1 MSFRWVGLSWFWRDI
16 YLIILPVFSVAIS
29 SCGPVVKAATA
40 EPTKEVSITIKV
52 ISTSGVEINTASAKI
67 LGTMHVDTLEDKLLL
82 LPSCSKPNH
91 ISVWSPGYYIH
102 TFPCTG
108 ELIYNAVLRPLEVG
122 DNANYSWVGANF
134 PTGSQQACASCH
146 SDAQGRGE
154 TSEWMKDG
162 HSRVFVDPYFRTIY
176 TGTDIFQNLDP
187 DSNTTWKILENGQK
201 MRLPNDSPYWPGFRL
216 DYPRDAGNCA
226 FCHAPAAV
234 TASNQQGDLTGPIN
248 NSSGTHVSVET
259 EGVTCDVCHK
269 VVDVL
274 VGEDQRPFIEK
285 PGILSF
291 FFTRPEFGK
300 LFYIGPL
307 ADHKPST
314 LMDSNQ
320 SEDMG
325 VCSPVFS
332 ESRFCAACHYGKFFD
347 TLIYNSYGEWL
358 ESGYSQKV
366 IPNNVGAEQK
376 ENMNYRSCQDC
387 HMQSAQPIGDSLQK
401 ERAACSE
408 ANHSFNNFNH
418 NMMGRDQNNDPTL
431 VKDAAQMSVEAI
443 IEEGKIKVTV
453 KVLNTRAGHKFPT
466 DSPLRH
472 LILVVEATDR
482 NGTPLPQ
489 VDGPVIPLWGGVGNK
504 KDEDYAGQPGVIY
517 ANILKDKDTSEAPT
531 VAYWNP
537 TIPAWEGSDTR
548 LVPGVIVQSDYFFA
562 IPSNGSASISAKLIY
577 RYAFIDIIRQKGW
590 TPKDYIVTQLP
601 TPIQVP

>member
-1 MSFRWVGLSWFWRDI
+1 MSFRGVGLSRFWWDI
-16 YLIILPVFSVAIS
+16 YLSILLIFSVAIS

-40 EPTKEVSITIKV
+40 EPTPKISITIKV
-52 ISTSGVEINTASAKI
+52 TSATPGVEINTASAKI

-82 LPSCSKPNH
+82 LPYCSKPNH

-102 TFPCTG
+102 TFPCTDK
-108 ELIYNAVLRPLEVG
+108 LIYNETLRPLEVG

-134 PTGSQQACASCH
+134 PAGSQQTCASCH

-154 TSEWMKDG
+154 TREWMQDG

-176 TGTDIFQNLDP
+176 TGTDVFRNP
-187 DSNTTWKILENGQK
+187 GSETKWGILENGQK
-201 MRLPNDSPYWPGFRL
+201 MRLPTASPYGPGFRL
-216 DYPRDAGNCA
+216 DYPRDSGNCA
-226 FCHAPAAV
+226 FCHVPAAV
-234 TASNQQGDLTGPIN
+234 TASNQQADLTVPIN

-274 VGEDQRPFIEK
+274 VGEDKRPFIEK

-291 FFTRPEFGK
+291 FFTRPEIGK

-307 ADHKPST
+307 AEHKPSS
-314 LMDSNQ
+314 LMEPGK

-358 ESGYSQKV
+358 DSNYSKKE
-366 IPNNVGAEQK
+366 IETAVGAEKK
-376 ENMNYRSCQDC
+376 ENMEYRSCQDC
-387 HMQSAQPIGDSLQK
+387 HMQSVQPIDSGTLLK
-401 ERAACSE
+401 DRAACSE
-408 ANHSFNNFNH
+408 TNHSFNNFNH
-418 NMMGRDQNNDPTL
+418 NMMGRDQNNEPTL
-431 VKDAAQMSVEAI
+431 VKEAAEIHAQATK
-443 IEEGKIKVTV
+443 EEGVIKVTV
-453 KVLNTRAGHKFPT
+453 QVRNIGAGHKFPT

-472 LILVVEATDR
+472 LILVVQATDR
-482 NGTPLPQ
+482 NGTFLAQ
-489 VDGPVIPLWGGVGNK
+489 VDGPVIPLWGGVGDK
-504 KDEDYAGQPGVIY
+504 TEDYAGHPGEIY

-548 LVPGVIVQSDYFFA
+548 LIPGVIVQSDYSFA
-562 IPSNGSASISAKLIY
+562 IPSNGAATINAELIY

-590 TPKDYIVTQLP
+590 PPGDYIVTQLP
-601 TPIQVP
+601 NPIQVP

>member
-1 MSFRWVGLSWFWRDI
+1 MSFRGVGLNRFWRGI
-16 YLIILPVFSVAIS
+16 YWSILPVFSVAIS
-29 SCGPVVKAATA
+29 SCGPVVRAATA
-40 EPTKEVSITIKV
+40 EPTVEISVTIKV
-52 ISTSGVEINTASAKI
+52 VSPSGVEIKTALAKI
-67 LGTMHVDTLEDKLLL
+67 LGTAHVDTLEDGLLL
-82 LPSCSKPNH
+82 LPSCSSPNH
-91 ISVWSPGYYIH
+91 ISVWAPGYYIH

-108 ELIYNAVLRPLEVG
+108 SLIYNEILRPLEIG
-122 DNANYSWVGANF
+122 DNVNYSWIGANF
-134 PTGSQQACASCH
+134 PTGSQQTCASCH

-176 TGTDIFQNLDP
+176 TGTDIFRNLGP
-187 DSNTTWKILENGQK
+187 DTTWKILENGQK
-201 MRLPNDSPYWPGFRL
+201 MRLPNDSLYGPGFRL
-216 DYPRDAGNCA
+216 DYPRDSGNCA
-226 FCHAPAAV
+226 FCHAPA
-234 TASNQQGDLTGPIN
+234 TITGSNQQGDLTVSN
-248 NSSGTHVSVET
+248 NNLSGTHISVET

-291 FFTRPEFGK
+291 FFTRPEIGK

-307 ADHKPST
+307 ADHKPSS
-314 LMDSNQ
+314 LMEPGK

-358 ESGYSQKV
+358 DSGYSKKEV
-366 IPNNVGAEQK
+366 ETAVGAAQK
-376 ENMNYRSCQDC
+376 ENMEYRSCQDC
-387 HMQSAQPIGDSLQK
+387 HMQSAQPIGDALQK

-418 NMMGRDQNNDPTL
+418 NMMRRDQNNEPTL

-472 LILVVEATDR
+472 LILVVEAKDR
-482 NGTPLPQ
+482 NGTMLPQ
-489 VDGPVIPLWGGVGNK
+489 VDGPVIPLWGGVGDK
-504 KDEDYAGQPGVIY
+504 AEDYAGRPGEIY

-590 TPKDYIVTQLP
+590 TPKDYIVTQSP
-601 TPIQVP
+601 APIQVP

>member
-1 MSFRWVGLSWFWRDI
+1 MSLRRVGLSWLGWDI
-16 YLIILPVFSVAIS
+16 YLSILLAFSVAIS
-29 SCGPVVKAATA
+29 SCSPVVRAATA
-40 EPTKEVSITIKV
+40 EPTPEVSITLNV
-52 ISTSGVEINTASAKI
+52 TSSSGVQINTAIAKI
-67 LGTMHVDTLEDKLLL
+67 LGSMHVDTLEDKLLL
-82 LPSCSKPNH
+82 LPFCSKPNH
-91 ISVWSPGYYIH
+91 ISIWSPGYYIH

-108 ELIYNAVLRPLEVG
+108 ELSYNAVLRPLEVG

-162 HSRVFVDPYFRTIY
+162 HSRVFVNPYFRMIY
-176 TGTDIFQNLDP
+176 TGQDTFRNPGLE
-187 DSNTTWKILENGQK
+187 TTWGILENGQK
-201 MRLPNDSPYWPGFRL
+201 MRLPNASPYGPGFRL
-216 DYPRDAGNCA
+216 DYPRESGNCA
-226 FCHAPAAV
+226 FCHAPAAI
-234 TASNQQGDLTGPIN
+234 TASNQQGDLTDPIN
-248 NSSGTHVSVET
+248 NASGTHISVET

-314 LMDSNQ
+314 LMEPNQ

-376 ENMNYRSCQDC
+376 ENMSYRSCQDC
-387 HMQSAQPIGDSLQK
+387 HMQSAQPIGDSLQE

-418 NMMGRDQNNDPTL
+418 NMMRRDQNNDPTL

-482 NGTPLPQ
+482 NGTSLPQ
-489 VDGPVIPLWGGVGNK
+489 VDGPVIPLWGGNGNQP
-504 KDEDYAGQPGVIY
+504 EDYAGRPGEIY
-517 ANILKDKDTSEAPT
+517 ANILRDKDTSEAPT

-537 TIPAWEGSDTR
+537 TVPAWEGSDTR
-548 LVPGVIVQSDYFFA
+548 LRPGVIVQSDYFFA

-577 RYAFIDIIRQKGW
+577 RYAFIDIIRQKKW
-590 TPKDYIVTQLP
+590 PLKDYTVTQLP
-601 TPIQVP
+601 APIRVP

>member
-1 MSFRWVGLSWFWRDI
+1 MSLRRDGLSWFWRDL
-16 YLIILPVFSVAIS
+16 YLSILLIFSVAIS

-40 EPTKEVSITIKV
+40 APTSEISISIKV
-52 ISTSGVEINTASAKI
+52 ISATPGVEINTASAKI

-82 LPSCSKPNH
+82 LPFCLQPNH

-102 TFPCTG
+102 TFPCSG
-108 ELIYNAVLRPLEVG
+108 ERSYNAVLRPLEVG

-134 PTGSQQACASCH
+134 PIGSQQACASCH
-146 SDAQGRGE
+146 SEAQGRGE

-162 HSRVFVDPYFRTIY
+162 HSLVFVDPYFRTIY
-176 TGTDIFQNLDP
+176 SGQDIFRNPGLE
-187 DSNTTWKILENGQK
+187 TTWGILENGQK
-201 MRLPNDSPYWPGFRL
+201 MRLPNASPYGPGFRL

-226 FCHAPAAV
+226 FCHAPAAI

-248 NSSGTHVSVET
+248 SSSGTHVSVET

-291 FFTRPEFGK
+291 FFSRPEFGK
-300 LFYIGPL
+300 LFYVGPL
-307 ADHKPST
+307 SDHKPST

-408 ANHSFNNFNH
+408 DNHSFNNFNH

-431 VKDAAQMSVEAI
+431 VRDAAQMSVEAI

-482 NGTPLPQ
+482 NGTALPQ
-489 VDGPVIPLWGGVGNK
+489 VDGPVIPLWGGNGNQP
-504 KDEDYAGQPGVIY
+504 EDYAGRPGEIY

-548 LVPGVIVQSDYFFA
+548 LRPGVIVQSDYFFA
-562 IPSNGSASISAKLIY
+562 IPSNGKASISAKLIY
-577 RYAFIDIIRQKGW
+577 RYAFIDIIRQKKW
-590 TPKDYIVTQLP
+590 PLKDYIVTQVP
-601 TPIQVP
+601 APIHVP